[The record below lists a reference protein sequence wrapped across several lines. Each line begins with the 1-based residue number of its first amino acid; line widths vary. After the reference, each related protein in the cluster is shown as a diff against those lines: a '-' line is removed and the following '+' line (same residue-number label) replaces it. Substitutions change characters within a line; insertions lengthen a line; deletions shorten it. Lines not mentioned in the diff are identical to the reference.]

1 MTQIAHFARRLVRE
15 LRLPFLALAAALG
28 VRLFLISPYLV
39 EGSSMSPTIEEGRVL
54 LGEQISPRLG
64 LHPGDIVVVEGVL
77 PLLGEA
83 AIIKRVIAVG
93 PAFVEF
99 RDGAVYVDGQLIE
112 EDYLP
117 AGTTTVGI
125 EPRYEVAPG
134 EVFLLG
140 DNRGGSLDSRIIGAI
155 PVSEISA
162 RLLLILPAP

>member
-1 MTQIAHFARRLVRE
+1 MTQIARLARLLARE
-15 LRLPFLALAAALG
+15 LRLPLLALAVTLG
-28 VRLFLISPYLV
+28 VRLFLISPYVV
-39 EGSSMSPTIEEGRVL
+39 EGSSMSPTIENGRVL
-54 LGEQISPRLG
+54 LGEQLSPRLG

-93 PAFVEF
+93 PAVVEF

-117 AGTTTVGI
+117 PGTTTAGV
-125 EPRYEVAPG
+125 EPRYSVAPG

-162 RLLLILPAP
+162 RLLFLLPTP